1 MPDWRRVGLSFAAAT
16 AGTVTGL
23 VAERLLM
30 RRRHD
35 RGPYGPPLGDVT
47 GDVTT
52 LLGPDGARLHVETY
66 GTSVTGDQDVPL
78 REHPGALASR
88 EGPAAEVVLVHAFAQ
103 TGRAWHE
110 QVVGLRDRLRLVTYD
125 QPGHGRSSTPSSG
138 EYSLDLLADALA
150 AVIEQSTD
158 EARGRLVLVGHS
170 LGGMTALA
178 FARCHRALFARRVGA
193 LLLLSTT
200 ARSDQSVAL
209 GVGLRMLVPLQAAV
223 NHGLAQGGQRLAG
236 VCRGPSDLSFAL
248 TRGLGLVR
256 RTDPRYVEL
265 TERLVLESE
274 IATIAK
280 LLPVIL
286 AMNEDETLA
295 RIDVPSVIVVGS
307 EDWLTPV
314 RDARRM
320 AQLNPQVRLV
330 EIPGVGHM
338 MPLEAHDDVNRL
350 ILELAREAG
359 GRE

>member
-23 VAERLLM
+23 VGERLLM

-35 RGPYGPPLGDVT
+35 RDRYGPPLGGVA

-52 LLGPDGARLHVETY
+52 VVGPDDVRLHVETH
-66 GTSVTGDQDVPL
+66 GPAEAAGPL
-78 REHPGALASR
+78 ERH

-110 QVVGLRDRLRLVTYD
+110 QVVGLRDRHRLVTYD
-125 QPGHGRSSTPSSG
+125 QPGHGRSSAPSSG

-150 AVIEQSTD
+150 AVVEQSTD
-158 EARGRLVLVGHS
+158 AGRGRLVLVGHS

-178 FARCHRALFARRVGA
+178 FARRHRGLFAQRVGT

-200 ARSDQSVAL
+200 ARTGAPNVAL
-209 GVGLRMLVPLQAAV
+209 GLGLRMLVPLQAAA
-223 NHGLAQGGQRLAG
+223 GYALAERGQRLAA
-236 VCRGPSDLSFAL
+236 VYRGPSDLSFAL
-248 TRGLGLVR
+248 TRGIGLVR
-256 RTDPRYVEL
+256 RADPRYVEL
-265 TERLVLESE
+265 TERLVLETDL
-274 IATIAK
+274 ATIAK

-286 AMNEDETLA
+286 EMNEDETLTD
-295 RIDVPSVIVVGS
+295 IDIPSVIVVGS
-307 EDWLTPV
+307 EDRLTPV

-320 AQLNPQVRLV
+320 ARLNPHVRLV

-338 MPLEAHDDVNRL
+338 TPLEAHSAVNRL
-350 ILELAREAG
+350 IRELSGDAQHHR
-359 GRE
+359 